1 MVHAL
6 TVSGTL
12 EERIGELLERKRG
25 LAQRIVGAGEGW
37 LTELSDSELGELVA
51 LSTDDVTDLR

>member
-12 EERIGELLERKRG
+12 EERIADLLERKRG
-25 LAQRIVGAGEGW
+25 LAERIVGAGEGW
-37 LTELSDSELGELVA
+37 LTELSAS
-51 LSTDDVTDLR
+51 SHSRPT

>member
-12 EERIGELLERKRG
+12 EERIADLLERKRG
-25 LAQRIVGAGEGW
+25 LAERIVGAGEGW
-37 LTELSDSELGELVA
+37 ITELSDGELKDLVA
-51 LSTDDVTDLR
+51 LSAANVTDLR